1 MPHPDLWLPLLNII
15 CRARRNQAIL
25 LDSDSDGIDSDDEHA
40 SVCSSDSNSSMAR
53 ASAPDSF
60 TAGPGRTTPC
70 ITQSNR
76 VTAENVAAAD
86 KKRLQKRASS
96 KRIRKASREGAQQT
110 AEGQGSDGLIKAS
123 YPATPESGARVGGQG
138 AAAGA
143 AAAVAAPL
151 KGASRRAL
159 ALLYQRGAILSDSDS
174 DSEEPPAARADKS
187 GLLSAGHVDS
197 AAPVAAPAAL
207 PAAAAPVLPP
217 APKPAV
223 VLVAPPSRG
232 KAAAVRQAVAGAA
245 QAAGR
250 AMAAAQAAGPASRQ
264 QGMQVVL
271 PAEGRASSPIVL
283 TPPKRAAFTAVAVD
297 GPRAAAQ
304 VPQGQAAAASQWE
317 PAFPGPGGEQPAQ
330 QQQQQGGSWADG
342 GWSNVAL

>member
-1 MPHPDLWLPLLNII
+1 
-15 CRARRNQAIL
+15 
-25 LDSDSDGIDSDDEHA
+25 
-40 SVCSSDSNSSMAR
+40 MAR
-53 ASAPDSF
+53 ASVPDSF
-60 TAGPGRTTPC
+60 TAGPGRTPPSV
-70 ITQSNR
+70 TQSTR

-110 AEGQGSDGLIKAS
+110 AEGQGGNGLIKAS
-123 YPATPESGARVGGQG
+123 YPATPESGGRVGGQG

-143 AAAVAAPL
+143 AAAVAAPS
-151 KGASRRAL
+151 KIASRRAL

-187 GLLSAGHVDS
+187 ELLSADHVDS

-207 PAAAAPVLPP
+207 PAAAAAPVLPP

-283 TPPKRAAFTAVAVD
+283 TPPKRAAFTAAAVD

-304 VPQGQAAAASQWE
+304 VPQGQAAAAPQWE
-317 PAFPGPGGEQPAQ
+317 PAFPGPGGEEPAQ
-330 QQQQQGGSWADG
+330 QQQQQGGSWAEG